1 MSHFKRPRQRRHGV
15 PLLPLLCEMCVPEG
29 RGALLELA
37 VVNHVES
44 SSSWGCWAGT
54 NEAVKMTGPRG
65 IQGISWCSVGSL
77 PGMRWEGRSLGRKAD
92 SWNIWW
98 LHLERKKKQGWSCCL
113 VPKSCAGEGPCDS
126 RENIG
131 SPVSWHLVIWKKPFI
146 RNQIIGFQFM
156 TLCKFPGRGGR
167 EHSSRHSLTYSLC

>member
-1 MSHFKRPRQRRHGV
+1 MSHFKRPRQRRHV
-15 PLLPLLCEMCVPEG
+15 FPLLPLLCEMCVPEG

-44 SSSWGCWAGT
+44 SSSRGCWAGT

-77 PGMRWEGRSLGRKAD
+77 SGMRWEGRSLGRKAD

-146 RNQIIGFQFM
+146 RNQIIRIQFM